1 MTTRA
6 IRELLAERRR
16 DRKRVEALAESFD
29 REDVAAAALMVEC
42 ARIDGEFAEE
52 EHEAIC
58 RVVRED
64 LDLSPETAECL
75 VAVAERRE
83 DEVWHDFLF
92 TKTIKTNFGKDE
104 QLAVIR
110 RLWEVAVADGKA
122 DPFEEHLISH
132 VGRELGISEQELR
145 KSRELARKKMGG
157 GE

>member
-58 RVVRED
+58 RAVREE
-64 LDLSPETAECL
+64 LDLSRETAECL

-92 TKTIKTNFGKDE
+92 TKTIKMNFDE
-104 QLAVIR
+104 DEKLAVIR
-110 RLWEVAVADGKA
+110 RLWEVALADGKVH
-122 DPFEEHLISH
+122 PFEERLISR
-132 VGRELGISEQELR
+132 VARELGISREAQRE
-145 KSRELARKKMGG
+145 SRERAREKLESGV
-157 GE
+157 